1 MGKKPRLDLQNGLAD
16 VEARPVAASRRLGSD
31 AMRTILTHRIEL
43 QPNRTQAALFRQ
55 CVGAARFAYNGAL
68 AEWQRQFKAGEKPN
82 EAALRLQFNA
92 LKPVEFL
99 NREADRWF
107 IAIPGKPPCSP
118 CAVSSAA

>member
-1 MGKKPRLDLQNGLAD
+1 MLMAHKIALDLN
-16 VEARPVAASRRLGSD
+16 
-31 AMRTILTHRIEL
+31 
-43 QPNRTQAALFRQ
+43 NTQATYMARAA
-55 CVGAARFAYNGAL
+55 GTARFAYNWAL